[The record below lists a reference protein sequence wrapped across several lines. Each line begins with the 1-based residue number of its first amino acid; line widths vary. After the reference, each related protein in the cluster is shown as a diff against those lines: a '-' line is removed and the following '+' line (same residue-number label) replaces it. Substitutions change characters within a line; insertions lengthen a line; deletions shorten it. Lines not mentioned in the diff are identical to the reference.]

1 MSEIPSNLRVI
12 IRKHALFN
20 AYKHKGR
27 ADTSV
32 VISKVLG
39 EVPQLKPMVKS
50 LIELVKEVV
59 NEVNQMSID
68 DQIKTLNI
76 EYPNLLSRETQIKF
90 EEKKL
95 PPLPNA
101 KKGEVVTRFPP
112 EPNGYPHIGHAKAAI
127 IDETYARMYDGKFI
141 LRFDDTNPAKEKL
154 EYYDAILDG
163 LKWLGIK
170 PDLIKNTSDDIEIL
184 YEFAER
190 LIKSGNCYVCTCE
203 PNVIKMNRA
212 EGRECICRERTI
224 EKNYELWNRMFS
236 TFKQNEAILRLK
248 VDMRHLNTALR
259 DPTLFRIVE
268 AEHPL
273 KKNKYRVWPTYDFAV
288 AIEDSLDGVTHAMR
302 TKEYELRDELYYL
315 LLKLLN
321 LRKPLLIEFS
331 RLEMEGTPVSKRFLK
346 PLIDKKLVSGWD
358 DPRMP
363 TLIGLRRRGILPEAI
378 REFILSLGVSKV
390 ESKPSW
396 DILESFNRKL
406 LDPIAKRY
414 FFVPDPIRLEV
425 EDAPNLKV
433 RLKHHPDRDLGY
445 REIETKNIFYIP
457 SDDLKSL
464 KIGDTLRLMDL
475 YNIQLI
481 EKGEDYAIG
490 SFAGI
495 EIINGIPKVQW
506 VTEDYVKFT
515 ILIPS
520 ALYINNQ
527 FNEKS
532 LTIKSGFAERACVDL
547 KIGEIIQF
555 VRFGFCRID
564 APNIAILTHK

>member
-1 MSEIPSNLRVI
+1 MSEIPPNLRAI
-12 IRKHALFN
+12 IRKHALLN
-20 AYKHKGR
+20 AYKHEGK
-27 ADTSV
+27 ADTSA

-39 EVPQLKPMVKS
+39 EDPQLKQMVKT

-59 NEVNQMSID
+59 AEVNRMSVEEQFNI
-68 DQIKTLNI
+68 LNS
-76 EYPNLLSRETQIKF
+76 EYPELLLKETRVKF
-90 EEKKL
+90 EGRIL
-95 PPLPNA
+95 PPLPQA

-170 PDLIKNTSDDIEIL
+170 PDIIKNTSDDIEL
-184 YEFAER
+184 FYEYAER
-190 LIKSGNCYVCTCE
+190 LIKAGHCYVCTCE
-203 PNVIKMNRA
+203 PIVIKRNRA
-212 EGRECICRERTI
+212 EGRECACRERAI
-224 EKNYELWNRMFS
+224 EKNLELWNRMFS

-248 VDMRHLNTALR
+248 VDMKHVNTALR

-273 KKNKYRVWPTYDFAV
+273 KKDRYRVWPTYDFAV

-315 LLKLLN
+315 LLRLLN
-321 LRKPLLIEFS
+321 LRQPLLIEFS
-331 RLEMEGTPVSKRFLK
+331 RLELEGTPVAKRFLK
-346 PLIDKKLVSGWD
+346 PLVDNRLVSGWD

-363 TLIGLRRRGILPEAI
+363 TLVGLRRRGILPEAI

-414 FFVPDPIRLEV
+414 FFVPNPVMLEV
-425 EDAPNLKV
+425 QDAPHLKV
-433 RLKHHPDRDLGY
+433 RLKHHPNLDLGY
-445 REIETKNIFYIP
+445 REIEAKDHFYI
-457 SDDLKSL
+457 SRDDLKNL
-464 KIGDTLRLMDL
+464 KVGDRVRLMDL
-475 YNIQLI
+475 YNVKLI
-481 EKGEDYAIG
+481 EKGEDSVIG
-490 SFAGI
+490 SFAGS
-495 EIINGIPKVQW
+495 EIIEGIPKVQW
-506 VTEDYVKFT
+506 VTERYIEFT
-515 ILIPS
+515 VLIPGP
-520 ALYINNQ
+520 LYIGDR
-527 FNEKS
+527 FNEES
-532 LTIKSGFAERACVDL
+532 LKVERGFAEEACSGL
-547 KIGEIIQF
+547 KVGEMIQF

-564 APNIAILTHK
+564 APSIAILTHK